1 MTNEE
6 LVKQFYDGDQTA
18 LHTLYKQNTSFIRA
32 TVNDIVK
39 RYRSFIYSRDTLD
52 DLFQIASL
60 EFIERLS
67 SKEYDSDISTVLTY
81 IKPYIEEK
89 VTDYI
94 VAASSVCGI
103 SRKSFSLIHECKQLY
118 RDGKF
123 VTDIADELGISKKLV
138 RKCLCHSFRYT
149 AIVYGDDDDNEAGTI
164 SESKLGINDLHP
176 DNDVYIRLCCEY
188 MRSLLDVLSAKEQE
202 ILFRRYGVYDY
213 EEMSA
218 EEIGD
223 LMLMTRDAVEK
234 STRAS
239 LAKLKKEYYKGSEL
253 FYWRNANWGFK
264 DKFAIYVKET
274 KKEKPENSTASTESN
289 T

>member
-6 LVKQFYDGDQTA
+6 LVQHFYDGDKHA
-18 LHTLYKQNTSFIRA
+18 LHTLYEQNIGFIRE
-32 TVNDIVK
+32 TVRAVAK
-39 RYRSFIYSRDTLD
+39 RYSSYVYSKDTLD

-67 SKEYDSDISTVLTY
+67 IKEYDPHISTVLTY
-81 IKPYIEEK
+81 IKLYIEEK

-94 VAASSVCGI
+94 AATSSVCDI
-103 SRKSFSLIHECKQLY
+103 SRKSFSLIQKCKEMY

-123 VTDIADELGISKKLV
+123 VTDIADDLGISKKLV
-138 RKCLCHSFRYT
+138 RKCLRHSFRYT
-149 AIVYGDDDDNEAGTI
+149 AIVYGDDDEAGTI
-164 SESKLGINDLHP
+164 SESKLGVNDLHP
-176 DNDVYIRLCCEY
+176 DNDVYIKLCCEY
-188 MRSLLDVLSAKEQE
+188 MRPLFNVLSTKEKE

-218 EEIGD
+218 DEIGD

-234 STRAS
+234 SARAS
-239 LAKLKKEYYKGSEL
+239 LNKLKKEYYKGSDL

-264 DKFAIYVKET
+264 DRSVLYFKE
-274 KKEKPENSTASTESN
+274 EKTAEKV
-289 T
+289 